1 MWMTVSSLAGDF
13 VPSAEHQL
21 WLQRRQFH
29 FGRQNIMS
37 WFVSCIISYNLWH
50 YTTHNIS
57 DGTIIADSSVS
68 CQMARVGELI
78 IGQSTVGRSQFT
90 A

>member
-1 MWMTVSSLAGDF
+1 
-13 VPSAEHQL
+13 
-21 WLQRRQFH
+21 
-29 FGRQNIMS
+29 MS

-50 YTTHNIS
+50 YTTHIS

>member
-1 MWMTVSSLAGDF
+1 MTVSSLAGDF

-21 WLQRRQFH
+21 WLQRQFH
-29 FGRQNIMS
+29 SRRIKFMS
-37 WFVSCIISYNLWH
+37 WFVSYIISYNLSH
-50 YTTHNIS
+50 YTTRIS